1 MVHTAAGWRA
11 RYAAG
16 GRDHARGH
24 THLNLILDLYS
35 RFRTLVH
42 EVGKF
47 GIVGAIGAVVQFGVQ
62 NPLHYH
68 FGVGALTA
76 VFCGYVTAT
85 CVTFA
90 GNRYWTYRDRRG
102 ESQGFVRESATFIVM
117 NVIGIGIQEGLVAL
131 ATYGLGWK
139 DGFSFNA
146 ATVIGIGIATLF
158 RLYAYRTFVFRV
170 STPASG
176 AVEQLEPETTRYR

>member
-1 MVHTAAGWRA
+1 MS
-11 RYAAG
+11 
-16 GRDHARGH
+16 
-24 THLNLILDLYS
+24 LIRDLYS

-76 VFCGYVTAT
+76 VFCGYIAAT
-85 CVTFA
+85 CVTFT
-90 GNRYWTYRDRRG
+90 GNRYWTYRHHRDQ
-102 ESQGFVRESATFIVM
+102 SQGFARESVIFIVM

-131 ATYGLGWK
+131 ATYGLGMK
-139 DGFSFNA
+139 DGFSYNA
-146 ATVIGIGIATLF
+146 ATVVGIGIATLF

-170 STPASG
+170 ATPSG
-176 AVEQLEPETTRYR
+176 AALEELEPETEIAA

>member
-1 MVHTAAGWRA
+1 MPRA
-11 RYAAG
+11 PRT
-16 GRDHARGH
+16 HARGRS
-24 THLNLILDLYS
+24 HLNLIRDLYS

-47 GIVGAIGAVVQFGVQ
+47 GIVGATGAVIQFGVQ
-62 NPLHYH
+62 NPLHYD

-76 VFCGYVTAT
+76 VFIGYVAAT

-90 GNRYWTYRDRRG
+90 GNRYWTYRHCRA
-102 ESQGFVRESATFIVM
+102 ESQGFARESAVFIVM

-139 DGFSFNA
+139 DGFSYNA

-158 RLYAYRTFVFRV
+158 RLYSYRTFVFRV
-170 STPASG
+170 TTPSG
-176 AVEQLEPETTRYR
+176 EALEELEPEPAS